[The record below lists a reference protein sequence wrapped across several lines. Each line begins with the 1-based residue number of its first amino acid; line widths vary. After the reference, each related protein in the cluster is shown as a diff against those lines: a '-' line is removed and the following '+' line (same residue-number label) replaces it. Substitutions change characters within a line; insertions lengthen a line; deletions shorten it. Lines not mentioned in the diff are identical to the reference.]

1 MVVVAVV
8 SGTTKPNSVVVE
20 AARQADD
27 HGTNVHV
34 LYVQGLSWYAN
45 LELVLSGRLGISTG
59 IETIREICERKAE
72 RIAEPVLDD
81 YEAVGL
87 VGRPIAEISQYV
99 RQVDGDCVVLDSEA
113 SLGAGLKSL
122 SWDPLKELREKGI
135 PVVPVY

>member
-8 SGTTKPNSVVVE
+8 SGTTKPDSVVVE

-45 LELVLSGRLGISTG
+45 LELFLSGRLGIPTG

-87 VGRPIAEISQYV
+87 VGRPIDEIVQYV
-99 RQVDGDCVVLDSEA
+99 QQVDGDCVVLDSEA
-113 SLGAGLKSL
+113 NWDAGLKSL
-122 SWDPLKELREKGI
+122 YWDPLKELRENGI
-135 PVVPVY
+135 RVVPVY

>member
-8 SGTTKPNSVVVE
+8 SGTTKPDSVLME

-45 LELVLSGRLGISTG
+45 LEISLSGRLGIPTG

-87 VGRPIAEISQYV
+87 VGRPIDEIVQYV
-99 RQVDGDCVVLDSEA
+99 RQVDGYCVVLDS
-113 SLGAGLKSL
+113 GANWSAGFKSL
-122 SWDPLKELREKGI
+122 YWDPLKELREKDI
-135 PVVPVY
+135 PVVSVY

>member
-8 SGTTKPNSVVVE
+8 SGTTKPDSVIVE

-45 LELVLSGRLGISTG
+45 LELFLSGRLGIPTG
-59 IETIREICERKAE
+59 IETIREICERKAD
-72 RIAEPVLDD
+72 RIAEPVIDD

-87 VGRPIAEISQYV
+87 VGRPIDEIVQYV

-113 SLGAGLKSL
+113 SWESGLKSL
-122 SWDPLKELREKGI
+122 YGNPLKELQETD
-135 PVVPVY
+135 VPIVTVY